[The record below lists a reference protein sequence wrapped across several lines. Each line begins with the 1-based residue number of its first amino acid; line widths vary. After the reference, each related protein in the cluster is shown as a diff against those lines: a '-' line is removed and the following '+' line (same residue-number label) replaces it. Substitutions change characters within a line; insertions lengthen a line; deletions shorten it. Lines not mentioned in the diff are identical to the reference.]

1 MTLTQLEYVVAV
13 DKFRHFGKAA
23 KSCFVTQP
31 TLSMQLQKL
40 EEELDLIIFDRSKN
54 PIVPT
59 LEGKLVIDQ
68 AKIVIKEHRKVAEIA
83 QVSRNQVKGDFRL
96 AVIPTLS
103 PYVIPLF
110 LKSFSENYPDV
121 NLIIEECKTED
132 IISLLQSDKIDAGL
146 LVTPL
151 HDDSLIER
159 VLFYEPFYLFVSPD
173 HPLATKPEINESDL
187 SAEEIW
193 LLHEGHCFRDQVL
206 KLCQRKRGGT
216 GTLTNVRFE
225 SGNLETIQNIILRNS
240 GYTLLPHIAVNNLSP
255 ARRKHVRELN
265 IKPVPTRE
273 ISIVHSRTF
282 LKEKIIEAIQQEIIN
297 NAPKEL
303 RSLRG
308 KDVGVIEIY

>member
-59 LEGKLVIDQ
+59 LEGKMVVEQ
-68 AKIVIKEHRKVAEIA
+68 AKIVIKEHKKVAEIA
-83 QVSRNQVKGDFRL
+83 QVSKNQVKGDFRL

-110 LKSFSENYPDV
+110 LKSFAENYPEV
-121 NLIIEECKTED
+121 NLIIEESKTED
-132 IISLLQSDKIDAGL
+132 IIADLQSDKIDAGL

-151 HDDSLIER
+151 HDDALIER

-173 HPLATKPEINESDL
+173 HALATKPEIHESDL

-206 KLCQRKRGGT
+206 KLCQRKRTGT

-225 SGNLETIQNIILRNS
+225 SGNLETIQNIILKNS
-240 GYTLLPHIAVNNLSP
+240 GYTLLPHMAVNNLAP
-255 ARRKHVRELN
+255 NRRKHVRELN

-282 LKEKIIEAIQQEIIN
+282 LKEKIIDAIQQEIIN
-297 NAPKEL
+297 NSPKEL

-308 KDVGVIEIY
+308 KDVGIVEIF

>member
-59 LEGKLVIDQ
+59 LEGKQVIEQ

-121 NLIIEECKTED
+121 NLIIEESKTED
-132 IISLLQSDKIDAGL
+132 IIAALQSDKIDAGL

-173 HPLATKPEINESDL
+173 HVLANKPEITEADL
-187 SAEEIW
+187 SSEEIW

-206 KLCQRKRGGT
+206 KLCQRKRAGT

-240 GYTLLPHIAVNNLSP
+240 GYTLLPHMAVNNLAP
-255 ARRKHVRELN
+255 NRRKHVRELN

-297 NAPKEL
+297 NSPKEL
-303 RSLRG
+303 KSLRG
-308 KDVGVIEIY
+308 KDVGIVEIF

>member
-59 LEGKLVIDQ
+59 LEGKLVIEQ

-83 QVSRNQVKGDFRL
+83 QVSKNQVKGDFRL

-132 IISLLQSDKIDAGL
+132 IITLLQSDKIDAGL

-151 HDDSLIER
+151 HDDTLIER

-173 HPLATKPEINESDL
+173 HPLATKPEIHESDL
-187 SAEEIW
+187 SSEEIW

-206 KLCQRKRGGT
+206 KLCQRKRPGT
-216 GTLTNVRFE
+216 GTLPNVRFE
-225 SGNLETIQNIILRNS
+225 SGNLETIQNVILKNS

-282 LKEKIIEAIQQEIIN
+282 LKEKIIDAIQQEIIN

-303 RSLRG
+303 KSLRG
-308 KDVGVIEIY
+308 KDVGIVEIL